1 MSNSNML
8 SARGSA
14 SEPQPRAAR
23 RASVSRSMTSS
34 SRPVRSRTRSTNS
47 APFSAARQA
56 WVAMSRARET
66 PRALIFS
73 RQTSSASSVRSIA
86 GSQMRRECAHALA
99 EPHDAREGVDDAQH
113 VGLAPGAL
121 LGPRDQQPAIIGAEI
136 ERGID
141 MVVATLGREAA
152 GASRMFRRAVGARAG
167 GIARSVD
174 RTRASRRLRAA
185 PRRRPGPRPNVPVF
199 STRLPTG
206 LFPLRRRA
214 AGLCLERQLSW
225 PIPGSVARPAG
236 MPRSAFLEA

>member
-1 MSNSNML
+1 MSNSKML

-34 SRPVRSRTRSTNS
+34 KSPVRSRTRSTNA

-73 RQTSSASSVRSIA
+73 RQTSRASSVRSIA
-86 GSQMRRECAHALA
+86 GSQMRCDAPMPSPSRTMREKASTMRRYRSC
-99 EPHDAREGVDDAQH
+99 
-113 VGLAPGAL
+113 
-121 LGPRDQQPAIIGAEI
+121 
-136 ERGID
+136 
-141 MVVATLGREAA
+141 
-152 GASRMFRRAVGARAG
+152 GASAARAARSAADNYWCRDRARHRHDRRA
-167 GIARSVD
+167 ARSAGRGRFAHVSASRRRTGGPD
-174 RTRASRRLRAA
+174 RSIRRRTRASRRLRAA
-185 PRRRPGPRPNVPVF
+185 PRRRPEPRPNVPVF

-214 AGLCLERQLSW
+214 AGLCSEQRLSW
-225 PIPGSVARPAG
+225 PIAGSVARPAG